1 MRESFLVA
9 EEPNCT
15 ISPQREK
22 TIRAFMHFERPFQC
36 SPAPLAV
43 QGLNI
48 SVIQWLTLDGRG
60 LGAELIL
67 LTSQVMRF
75 GCLTLCAVALG
86 GCATIRNEPIN
97 IPLAADAAPVEASRA
112 IPTNGDDLVIG
123 LAFSGGGT
131 RAAAFSYGVL
141 SEFDRTAAGPV
152 RSNSPLL
159 DRIDYVSGVSGG
171 AVTAAYFGLKGRAA
185 LSDFRER
192 FLLRDAEESLRT
204 PFMPVSVIRAYEGGV
219 NDAQQFPRWL
229 DENLFRGATFKELD
243 AAHRPRVLIN
253 ASDVYN
259 RTPFVF
265 NETTFKAICSD
276 LNSYPIASAV
286 AASAAMP
293 VVFAPIVLTS
303 YANRCRANIP
313 NWITSAQNNAA
324 APPLLKELASAIAR
338 YRDGSVPYIKL
349 LDGGLVDN
357 YGLSG
362 FTVARLSA
370 ETPYGPLTAQQ
381 AIKVRRVLF
390 LVVDA
395 GRGPSGDW
403 AQSAEGPTAPEIVR
417 AAADTAIDSSAR
429 ASFTA
434 FDQTMSEWRDSLV
447 RWRCSLS
454 PTARRNYAA
463 VARWDCRD
471 LKFFV
476 GRINFEQLGTPR
488 ALALNSIPTRFKL
501 SPEDV
506 ETLIAAGQDALR
518 ANSTFHAFLGS
529 IDGRVLTAASS
540 TSR

>member
-1 MRESFLVA
+1 M
-9 EEPNCT
+9 
-15 ISPQREK
+15 
-22 TIRAFMHFERPFQC
+22 
-36 SPAPLAV
+36 
-43 QGLNI
+43 
-48 SVIQWLTLDGRG
+48 
-60 LGAELIL
+60 
-67 LTSQVMRF
+67 
-75 GCLTLCAVALG
+75 
-86 GCATIRNEPIN
+86 
-97 IPLAADAAPVEASRA
+97 
-112 IPTNGDDLVIG
+112 
-123 LAFSGGGT
+123 
-131 RAAAFSYGVL
+131 
-141 SEFDRTAAGPV
+141 
-152 RSNSPLL
+152 
-159 DRIDYVSGVSGG
+159 
-171 AVTAAYFGLKGRAA
+171 KGRAA
-185 LSDFRER
+185 LLDFRER

-204 PFMPVSVIRAYEGGV
+204 PFMPVSVIRAYQGGM
-219 NDAQQFPRWL
+219 NDAQQFPQWL
-229 DENLFRGATFKELD
+229 DNNLFGGATFKDLGTT
-243 AAHRPRVLIN
+243 HRPRVLIN

-265 NETTFKAICSD
+265 NDTTFRAICSD

-303 YANRCRANIP
+303 YAKRCRANIP
-313 NWITSAQNNAA
+313 NWIATAQNNAS

-362 FTVARLSA
+362 FTIARLSA

-381 AIKVRRVLF
+381 AIKVRRILF

-434 FDQTMSEWRDSLV
+434 FDQTMSEWRNSLV

-454 PTARRNYAA
+454 PADRQNYQAA
-463 VARWDCRD
+463 ARWDCHD

-476 GRINFEQLGTPR
+476 GRINFEQLGAMR
-488 ALALNSIPTRFKL
+488 ATELNSIPTRFKL
-501 SPEDV
+501 SPENV
-506 ETLIAAGQDALR
+506 EMLIAAGQDALR
-518 ANSTFHAFLGS
+518 TNPTFHAFLGS
-529 IDGRVLTAASS
+529 IDGRILTAASS
-540 TSR
+540 ATK